1 MDDILYRAQRRS
13 DRKWVHGFYVR
24 LDDEYRNR
32 TSHRIYSG
40 YAETDCDDFFGDW
53 DEIDPDTL
61 GVLLG
66 EDGNGNDVY
75 SGDILRSD
83 MYPFSDNDE
92 KDNYYASAC
101 FCDMQGYIYCIK
113 NRLKEGNPVSGA
125 SEGNTYEL
133 EDLDK
138 FYVIGTEF
146 DDNLKG
152 LFPQRDTDNNE

>member
-1 MDDILYRAQRRS
+1 M
-13 DRKWVHGFYVR
+13 
-24 LDDEYRNR
+24 
-32 TSHRIYSG
+32 
-40 YAETDCDDFFGDW
+40 

-61 GVLLG
+61 GVWLG

-92 KDNYYASAC
+92 KDNYYVSAC
-101 FCDMQGYIYCIK
+101 FCDMQGYLYVVK
-113 NRLKEGNPVSGA
+113 NRLKEDNKVSGT

-152 LFPQRDTDNNE
+152 LFPPRDTDDNE

>member
-1 MDDILYRAQRRS
+1 MEDILYRAQRCS
-13 DRKWVHGFYVR
+13 DRKWVYGFYVR

-83 MYPFSDNDE
+83 MYPFSCDE
-92 KDNYYASAC
+92 EDDYYALAC
-101 FCDMQGYIYCIK
+101 FNDMHGYLYCIK
-113 NRLKEGNPVSGA
+113 NRLKEDNQVRGMI
-125 SEGNTYEL
+125 EGDTYEL

-152 LFPQRDTDNNE
+152 LFPQRDTEDNE